1 MAALSNKRLLRKQSV
16 KELSLTLKSGKVAYQ
31 GGRACLNTADGKC
44 YPAASGVATLVSI
57 GFFKDNVDATSGDKA
72 VLVELDTEVDA
83 AWMRNDTLGSPA
95 GSADVG
101 SECYLLDD
109 QTVTMSSSGNSK
121 AGRVLRVD
129 STKGVLVQAGMAV
142 TGPAGA
148 DGTVGSGFVGVSLQ
162 QLREVSSGGD
172 VGDITANGGV
182 LASDTT
188 PIARADANGSHELS
202 WATGNVD
209 QVGCE
214 IALPPDLDDAQ
225 DVVLALQVYSGSTD
239 AATFSVRTSWDGGAE
254 VTDSADDSGTKSAT
268 RHEITATIG
277 AADIPADPTT
287 VSLRLIPPTHA
298 TNAIQL
304 CGVQLRYAKEA

>member
-1 MAALSNKRLLRKQSV
+1 MSALTKKRMRKQVSV
-16 KELSLTLKSGKVAYQ
+16 KELALTLKSGEVAYQ
-31 GGRACLNTADGKC
+31 GGRACLNTSDGKC
-44 YPAASGVATLVSI
+44 YPAQAGTTFVPV
-57 GFFKDNVDATSGDKA
+57 GFFKADADATSGDTA
-72 VLVELDTEVDA
+72 CSVTLDSELSAD
-83 AWMRNDTLGSPA
+83 WMQNDSGSPV
-95 GSADVG
+95 GSANVG

-121 AGRVLRVD
+121 AGRVLKVD
-129 STKGVLVQAGMAV
+129 ATKGVLVQAGLAV

-148 DGTVGSGFVGVSLQ
+148 DGTTGSGFVGVSLQ
-162 QLREVSSGGD
+162 SLREVTSAGD
-172 VGDITANGGV
+172 VGNAAAIGGI

-202 WATGNVD
+202 WATTNVD
-209 QVGCE
+209 QVGVE
-214 IALPPDLDDAQ
+214 IPLPPDLDDTQ
-225 DVVLALQVYSGSTD
+225 NVTLALQVYSGTTD

-268 RHEITATIG
+268 RHEITATIA
-277 AADIPADPTT
+277 AADIPADPKT
-287 VSLRLIPPTHA
+287 VSLRLIPPAHA